1 MKLKLLY
8 KGQKYKI
15 AATYVGDAC
24 PIDDFLNS
32 NDPANQGYLDGMA
45 TIIEHVANNG
55 FQNSPSDWFHEASK
69 QKQIHEFIK
78 GPFRVFFFKGESE
91 TIAVCV
97 CYVRK
102 NGKKADKASVNYAS
116 EKRKEYENAIEANCV
131 ELIEED

>member
-15 AATYVGDAC
+15 AATYDGDAC
-24 PIDDFLNS
+24 PIYNFLHS
-32 NDPANQGYLDGMA
+32 NEPAIQGYLDGMA

-78 GPFRVFFFKGESE
+78 GPYRVFFFKGEAE

-102 NGKKADKASVNYAS
+102 NGNKADKASVNYAS
-116 EKRKEYENAIEANCV
+116 EKRKEYENAVIANCV